1 MKFNT
6 PRSIKTPIIL
16 GASSIALAITLL
28 VGWILVLIQNSE
40 QAEQAARANGWLMVG
55 GIVSFVVIVVVL
67 VLFSVFLVREI
78 LESRRQVRFIDSVT
92 HELKSPLASLKL
104 SVQTVNR
111 RKLSDAQTS
120 ELHRRMLDDIDRLSA
135 FIDDILAA
143 SRLEQDREALDCSEV
158 NVRMLAERCT
168 ERVRGRYRAPR
179 GAIQID
185 VPEDL
190 TLQTSSTALETVLK
204 NLLDNALKY
213 SDEPTGI
220 VLIAREGEGRVHFSV
235 TDRGIGISQ
244 VHLKLIFNRFYRVPD
259 ENVNTRRGTG
269 LGLYVV
275 SSLVKTLGGQLTA
288 LSDGPGQGTT
298 MQFALPMRY
307 RRSS

>member
-1 MKFNT
+1 MT
-6 PRSIKTPIIL
+6 YH
-16 GASSIALAITLL
+16 ALL
-28 VGWILVLIQNSE
+28 
-40 QAEQAARANGWLMVG
+40 
-55 GIVSFVVIVVVL
+55 
-67 VLFSVFLVREI
+67 
-78 LESRRQVRFIDSVT
+78 
-92 HELKSPLASLKL
+92 
-104 SVQTVNR
+104 NR
-111 RKLSDAQTS
+111 D
-120 ELHRRMLDDIDRLSA
+120 
-135 FIDDILAA
+135 
-143 SRLEQDREALDCSEV
+143 
-158 NVRMLAERCT
+158 
-168 ERVRGRYRAPR
+168 
-179 GAIQID
+179 
-185 VPEDL
+185 
-190 TLQTSSTALETVLK
+190 
-204 NLLDNALKY
+204 LDNALKY

-244 VHLKLIFNRFYRVPD
+244 VHLKLIFDRFYRVPD

>member
-16 GASSIALAITLL
+16 GAGSIALAITLL
-28 VGWILVLIQNSE
+28 VGWILVIVQNSE
-40 QAEQAARANGWLMVG
+40 KAELAVRNNAWLMVS
-55 GIVSFVVIVVVL
+55 GISSFVVIVVVL

-111 RKLSDAQTS
+111 RKLTEGQRD

-143 SRLEQDREALDCSEV
+143 SRLAQDQEALDYSQV
-158 NVRMLAERCT
+158 NVHMLAERCA
-168 ERVRGRYRAPR
+168 ERVRRRYRAPR
-179 GAIQID
+179 GAIALDI
-185 VPEDL
+185 PEDL
-190 TLQTSSTALETVLK
+190 RLMTASTALETVLK
-204 NLLDNALKY
+204 NLLDNAVKY
-213 SDEPTGI
+213 SDEPAGV
-220 VLIAREGEGRVHFSV
+220 VLTAREGEGRVHFSV
-235 TDRGIGISQ
+235 TDRGIGISRA
-244 VHLKLIFNRFYRVPD
+244 HLKLIFGRFYRVPD

-269 LGLYVV
+269 LGLFVV
-275 SSLVKTLGGQLTA
+275 SSLVRTLGGRLTA
-288 LSDGPGQGTT
+288 ESDGPGQGTT

-307 RRSS
+307 KN